1 MSLYVPYAINQ
12 RLHGKNAEIDKI
24 LNEIT
29 NELEEEN
36 RLLMSFY
43 KDALMKIGNVKYED
57 VPHSVFKQ
65 IAETVEARSDDD
77 WKDIASKL
85 GVGNVGELKI
95 IEKRSRNLNELPLYT
110 LFVSNLSKGSGTLGQ
125 ILKILLDIERY
136 DILRKIQG
144 EIITL
149 QAKHSNSQSLERS
162 DSINWNHSQFPVED
176 DSSYFSSS
184 LSNRQQTSTDNL
196 CCEVNDTTRESD
208 LFSCTN
214 SSIYS
219 ASHSFEGN
227 NLEITESRN
236 DCCSNARE
244 KDLLLGTNC
253 CVTVKPEEKE
263 FENNFSSKC
272 NRKSYKNFK
281 RNIQSTPV
289 FHANEEKRY
298 REESIDIESS
308 GSSYEISNL
317 SCESNGS
324 IFQPESISSCRSEDA
339 DINDLYTYAPY
350 QGNSFTSRGPILMSQ
365 DVAVTLYNFWDNE
378 GSVSGQL
385 KRIPRI
391 ACGKAD
397 SQVYI
402 GPERICETLYRP
414 LSNKFASV
422 FITHT
427 LDDIEVAMKL
437 KDKMN
442 FQFNVT
448 FARELDVE
456 LAFDPY
462 SNIRKL
468 LENVDFIVPIVSPSY
483 LQEIEPVDI
492 QTRSTDSLHVRYIF
506 QHYQNEYANKACLN
520 YKIRPVMVSGMKQA
534 DLGNRLELR
543 CCLRLWEEVPRLC
556 NILKMTKE
564 KYPHMYLRQ
573 KND

>member
-1 MSLYVPYAINQ
+1 MGSFEPYTINQ
-12 RLHGKNAEIDKI
+12 RLPVKNADIIKY
-24 LNEIT
+24 LNEA
-29 NELEEEN
+29 LRDEEEEHQEEN
-36 RLLMSFY
+36 QLLVSFY
-43 KDALMKIGNVKYED
+43 KDALIKIGKIKYEH
-57 VPHSVFKQ
+57 VPHAIFKQ
-65 IAETVEARSDDD
+65 IAREVEVKSDDD
-77 WKDIASKL
+77 WKDIASML
-85 GVGNVGELKI
+85 GIDNVEELKI
-95 IEKRSRNLNELPLYT
+95 IEKRSHNSNEFPLYT
-110 LFVSNLSKGSGTLGQ
+110 VFVSNLSKGSGTLGQ

-162 DSINWNHSQFPVED
+162 DSINLNHSQFAVED

-184 LSNRQQTSTDNL
+184 LCNRQQTSTDNL

-253 CVTVKPEEKE
+253 CITSKRKE
-263 FENNFSSKC
+263 FENNFISRC
-272 NRKSYKNFK
+272 NRNSNKTFT
-281 RNIQSTPV
+281 RNIHSTTV

-298 REESIDIESS
+298 REESINIESS
-308 GSSYEISNL
+308 ESSYEISNL

-324 IFQPESISSCRSEDA
+324 IFQPESISSCRSEEA
-339 DINDLYTYAPY
+339 DINGLYTYAPY

-378 GSVSGQL
+378 GSVSDQL
-385 KRIPRI
+385 RRIPRI

-468 LENVDFIVPIVSPSY
+468 LEDVDFIVPIVSPSY

-564 KYPHMYLRQ
+564 KYPYLYL
-573 KND
+573 